1 MQLTRNGKKAMVTS
15 VSEFVLAQPC
25 VSFAVSD
32 TSAKIVDPS
41 NMNAANLT
49 TGIYPSSRA
58 IAAFITDNN
67 FKLVFR

>member
-15 VSEFVLAQPC
+15 VSEFILAQPC

-49 TGIYPSSRA
+49 TGIYPSRA
-58 IAAFITDNN
+58 MAAFITDNN
-67 FKLVFR
+67 FKLMLR

>member
-1 MQLTRNGKKAMVTS
+1 MQLTRNGKKAMVTP
-15 VSEFVLAQPC
+15 VSEFILAQPC

-49 TGIYPSSRA
+49 TGISLPLFSSYA
-58 IAAFITDNN
+58 C
-67 FKLVFR
+67 